1 MENVKKQ
8 KILRILL
15 SSIILI
21 FVIIGFSILFSNLYE
36 YIIKKNSEVSN
47 IEFYKNQ
54 IEVYKDSI
62 LKLQAEREKDSV
74 ITVEVIKY
82 VQVKEVDFKKN
93 VSDLDI
99 EQPKKDTLI
108 MIFDEVKD
116 TLIDIINV
124 KDSLLYKQ
132 EQILGDLYLFSETM
146 NGQIE
151 RDAIIIVDLQKQLY
165 KSKKKSITRGWVIG
179 GMAVVGAAAIVTAI
193 LVK

>member
-1 MENVKKQ
+1 
-8 KILRILL
+8 
-15 SSIILI
+15 
-21 FVIIGFSILFSNLYE
+21 
-36 YIIKKNSEVSN
+36 
-47 IEFYKNQ
+47 
-54 IEVYKDSI
+54 
-62 LKLQAEREKDSV
+62 
-74 ITVEVIKY
+74 
-82 VQVKEVDFKKN
+82 
-93 VSDLDI
+93 
-99 EQPKKDTLI
+99 

-116 TLIDIINV
+116 TLIDIIKD

>member
-116 TLIDIINV
+116 TLIDIIKD